1 MSATPNFATII
12 RTAATAISAANAAR
26 DGTGTIVD
34 VLPAGAAG
42 TRIDDLDITAKG
54 TTTAGMVRLF
64 LKNGANYAL
73 WREYQ
78 VPANTVSAT
87 NPAWTIS
94 LSNLGLILA
103 SGWSLAATTEKAEAF
118 NVIVK
123 RAGDY

>member
-1 MSATPNFATII
+1 MSTTPNFATTI
-12 RTAATAISAANAAR
+12 RTAAIALVAANAAR

-34 VLPAGAAG
+34 VMAAGASG
-42 TRIDDLDITAKG
+42 TRIDDLDISAKV

-64 LKNGANYAL
+64 LKNGTTYFF

-87 NPAWTIS
+87 NPAWAMS

-103 SGWSLAATTEKAEAF
+103 SGWSLAASTEKAEAF
-118 NVIVK
+118 NVLIK